1 MPDDIVELLKK
12 AAKFAEAASRLA
24 IFMSSSAAI
33 DFVKIFDELKESRES
48 LDIKVERAANSLKEA
63 SGLISELE
71 VDLKERS
78 EKIKILEDEI
88 DRYSK
93 IAEVEEDKAKVIL
106 TEIQTAV
113 DKGKKAERWIAL
125 GINLAAGIL
134 IFALGI
140 FAGPMLSK
148 WLNIN

>member
-1 MPDDIVELLKK
+1 MPDDTVEFFKK
-12 AAKFAEAASRLA
+12 VAEAALRLST
-24 IFMSSSAAI
+24 FTSSSAVI

-48 LDIKVERAANSLKEA
+48 LDIKVERAVNSLKEA

-78 EKIKILEDEI
+78 GKIKILKDEI

-106 TEIQTAV
+106 TEIQTSL
-113 DKGKKAERWIAL
+113 DRGKKAERWIAL